1 MVLILLGNIVHY
13 LIIIISHKIGFVFS
27 VMKHDMHRL
36 LCCLACDCNY
46 HCDEKLRDVNFK
58 SETVYCLR
66 TIGGFWSF
74 LKLYMYSQLKLLSM
88 QLCLKKAKAA
98 WDAIVY
104 WENSKSGEITSKV
117 SSGKNTLTVVTSG
130 RHSTVIMLV
139 DIHKQAI
146 EKRNW
151 QVEFERHAEE
161 QSNEKQPW
169 DFVYTS
175 FLLFCYLNDA
185 KCHLNFFKVS
195 TQSITQAVR
204 MNANFLKSC
213 QLQLFLEFV

>member
-1 MVLILLGNIVHY
+1 
-13 LIIIISHKIGFVFS
+13 
-27 VMKHDMHRL
+27 
-36 LCCLACDCNY
+36 
-46 HCDEKLRDVNFK
+46 
-58 SETVYCLR
+58 
-66 TIGGFWSF
+66 
-74 LKLYMYSQLKLLSM
+74 M

-130 RHSTVIMLV
+130 RHSTVIMLM

-151 QVEFERHAEE
+151 QVEFERQAEE

-175 FLLFCYLNDA
+175 FLLFCYLKMQNA
-185 KCHLNFFKVS
+185 IWTFLRFWRKVS
-195 TQSITQAVR
+195 PKLCEWMQISWRVV
-204 MNANFLKSC
+204 NCNCFLNLHSSGISRNN
-213 QLQLFLEFV
+213 QILRSVWYFIE